1 MLLPLLKILLLLCL
15 VAAEAATQKHSSLAN
30 TNAEKP
36 QSRSTME
43 KERDR
48 LFARQQFTRNFRDL
62 QLTSQ
67 NLLKEHE
74 EKRLNPER
82 LRKGVRLINK
92 SAKALRSL
100 MALGDLA
107 EPVKVDK
114 EINTPQQFDN
124 SIRRLAKLV
133 YDFAH
138 NPIHQSNKVFN
149 TDQAQ
154 QAQTHLLAIIDL
166 SKAIENKARGYIA
179 ASAVQQ

>member
-1 MLLPLLKILLLLCL
+1 MLLAAQQLLLIFYA
-15 VAAEAATQKHSSLAN
+15 VVTFFFTQQLPSFAGAKSWKLQSNHS
-30 TNAEKP
+30 
-36 QSRSTME
+36 QE

-48 LFARQQFTRNFRDL
+48 AYARQQFTKNFKDL
-62 QLTSQ
+62 QVISQ

-74 EKRLNPER
+74 NNLLTADRLAKD
-82 LRKGVRLINK
+82 LRSINK

-100 MALGDLA
+100 MVLGKLA

-124 SIRRLAKLV
+124 SLRRLVKHI

-154 QAQTHLLAIIDL
+154 VAHADLLSIIDL
-166 SKAIENKARGYIA
+166 SKAIENKAKRYARA
-179 ASAVQQ
+179 AKTAQ